1 MRVGN
6 VCKRVYGSYK
16 IKLTNDNEEK
26 YIKLNKN
33 IDETSYKAM
42 LEYYHMTK
50 YKYQDENCKVEM
62 IGVHEDGTM
71 GSVIFS
77 KTFSQEV
84 IEDKEILKSTDE
96 IVSEI
101 KSLLELLDRKNEY
114 HNSMRSAFDK
124 KQDVLLHKVETLKF
138 LDATK
143 VNIIDEK
150 LKIIDELEEVRHNR
164 RINKNEARKLQYLH
178 SKINLQEIIN
188 KFAQIK
194 IPIDTKEY
202 EYVSGDIEKQMM
214 KEIKYD
220 NDKQR
225 INIMKQINGKYKKI
239 VNDETRKVLIC
250 YNSSYSNQ
258 H

>member
-1 MRVGN
+1 M
-6 VCKRVYGSYK
+6 CKRIYKSYK
-16 IKLTNDNEEK
+16 IRVINDDGEK
-26 YIKLNKN
+26 YIDFNKN
-33 IDETSYKAM
+33 IDATSYNTIIK
-42 LEYYHMTK
+42 YYHTTK
-50 YKYQDENCKVEM
+50 HKYQDENCKVEM
-62 IGVHEDGTM
+62 IGVHEDETI

-77 KTFSQEV
+77 KTFSKEV
-84 IEDKEILKSTDE
+84 VEDKEILKSTDE
-96 IVSEI
+96 IVSDI

-124 KQDVLLHKVETLKF
+124 KQDVLLHKVETLSSINPNE
-138 LDATK
+138 
-143 VNIIDEK
+143 VNIVDEK
-150 LKIIDELEEVRHNR
+150 LKIIDELEKVRVNR

-202 EYVSGDIEKQMM
+202 EYVSGDIEEQMM
-214 KEIKYD
+214 KEIKYS

-239 VNDETRKVLIC
+239 VNDENRKVLMC
-250 YNSSYSNQ
+250 YNNSN
-258 H
+258 

>member
-1 MRVGN
+1 M
-6 VCKRVYGSYK
+6 CKRVYGSYK

-26 YIKLNKN
+26 YIKVNKN
-33 IDETSYKAM
+33 IDETSYKVM

-50 YKYQDENCKVEM
+50 YKYQNEDCTVEM
-62 IGVHEDGTM
+62 IGVYEDETI

-77 KTFSQEV
+77 KTFSKEV
-84 IEDKEILKSTDE
+84 VEDKEILKSTDE
-96 IVSEI
+96 IVSDI

-124 KQDVLLHKVETLKF
+124 KQDVLLHKVETLSSINPNE
-138 LDATK
+138 
-143 VNIIDEK
+143 VNIVDEK
-150 LKIIDELEEVRHNR
+150 LKIIDELEKVRVNR

-194 IPIDTKEY
+194 IPIDIKEY
-202 EYVSGDIEKQMM
+202 EYVSGDIEEQMM
-214 KEIKYD
+214 KEIKYS

-239 VNDETRKVLIC
+239 VNDETRKVLMC
-250 YNSSYSNQ
+250 YNNSN
-258 H
+258 

>member
-1 MRVGN
+1 M
-6 VCKRVYGSYK
+6 CKRIYKSYK
-16 IKLTNDNEEK
+16 IRVINDDGEK
-26 YIKLNKN
+26 YIDFNKN
-33 IDETSYKAM
+33 IDATSYNTIIK
-42 LEYYHMTK
+42 YYHTTK
-50 YKYQDENCKVEM
+50 HKYQDENCKVEM
-62 IGVHEDGTM
+62 IGVHEDETI

-77 KTFSQEV
+77 KTFSKEV
-84 IEDKEILKSTDE
+84 VEDKEILKSTDE
-96 IVSEI
+96 IVSDI

-124 KQDVLLHKVETLKF
+124 KQDVLLHKVETLSSINP
-138 LDATK
+138 TK

-150 LKIIDELEEVRHNR
+150 LKIIDELEEVRIDR

-202 EYVSGDIEKQMM
+202 EYVSGDIEEQMM
-214 KEIKYD
+214 KEIKYS